1 MFCFICNRL
10 LISLSHALQ
19 SSGVDLSQTSIS
31 VQINLG
37 KRAGKRSASAGGVSS
52 NSKVKYPNH
61 MNGWM
66 FMLVYKKTVFQQN

>member
-1 MFCFICNRL
+1 MFCFTCNRL
-10 LISLSHALQ
+10 LKSLSHALQ

-37 KRAGKRSASAGGVSS
+37 KRAGKRSAAGVSS